1 MGGRGSASGAGNRV
15 GRANKESF
23 YTMAQNESYPQLTG
37 SEKQI
42 KWANDIRNDLL
53 EYVDHMVEN
62 VDKAQKG
69 EDWRV
74 GDRAPSLDAAIQ
86 VRKDVINE
94 MKQVTSAG
102 QIIDARESLQSY
114 ARRTMEAYDRTYGTK
129 FKRPTVQQIR
139 DAERKFKGLSGAELR
154 EQMYAYTKKRKK

>member
-1 MGGRGSASGAGNRV
+1 MGGRGGASGAGNRV
-15 GRANKESF
+15 GRANGESF
-23 YTMAQNESYPQLTG
+23 YTMAQSESYPQLTG

-42 KWANDIRNDLL
+42 KWANDIRNGLL
-53 EYVDHMVEN
+53 EYVDHMVED

-69 EDWRV
+69 EDWRINE
-74 GDRAPSLDAAIQ
+74 DRAPSLDAAIQ

-102 QIIDARESLQSY
+102 QIIDVRKSLQPY

-129 FKRPTVQQIR
+129 FKRPTVQQKL
-139 DAERKFKGLSGAELR
+139 DAERKIKGLSSAEIIA
-154 EQMYAYTKKRKK
+154 QMYTKKRKK